1 MPGLPYGVVE
11 TRGNTLSVSND
22 PVPGHHTRGDRH
34 ESRSGLPRT
43 PFFYAVLLH
52 LRCIRATV
60 IALRRLEPLA
70 ALLEF
75 ILQHHDP

>member
-43 PFFYAVLLH
+43 PFFTNTSTNHYALTSNARGSSTH
-52 LRCIRATV
+52 
-60 IALRRLEPLA
+60 EPSCGLKQ
-70 ALLEF
+70 
-75 ILQHHDP
+75 IHDQRG

>member
-34 ESRSGLPRT
+34 ESRSGLYREP
-43 PFFYAVLLH
+43 
-52 LRCIRATV
+52 LRCVCVTPGDVAQAYV
-60 IALRRLEPLA
+60 GQDLRKLHVLSQIPRGP
-70 ALLEF
+70 
-75 ILQHHDP
+75 I

>member
-43 PFFYAVLLH
+43 PFFF
-52 LRCIRATV
+52 
-60 IALRRLEPLA
+60 PLPHA
-70 ALLEF
+70 IVVRFVA
-75 ILQHHDP
+75 